1 MAIDEIP
8 FEPKVL
14 KRTIEYD
21 QSEEFKALTLNRDDP
36 FEKILHQMV
45 LLQRRKANDYA
56 SDDDKLKNMREVV
69 STLGIEGYDVVADC
83 EAMVIRK
90 TARINNLR
98 GREPSNESLRDS
110 YLDRAIYA
118 ILAIVALDER

>member
-1 MAIDEIP
+1 MALREVESDDFVSP
-8 FEPKVL
+8 QKA
-14 KRTIEYD
+14 
-21 QSEEFKALTLNRDDP
+21 ALTLNIDDP

-56 SDDDKLKNMREVV
+56 AEGDKLKNMREVV

-110 YLDRAIYA
+110 YLDRAVYA
-118 ILAIVALDER
+118 ILAIVALDEQ

>member
-1 MAIDEIP
+1 MALEEHFDRLVEIYEN
-8 FEPKVL
+8 EP
-14 KRTIEYD
+14 D
-21 QSEEFKALTLNRDDP
+21 GGGPTLNLKDP
-36 FEKILHQMV
+36 FEKILSEMV

-56 SDDDKLKNMREVV
+56 AEGDKLKNMREVV
-69 STLGIEGYDVVADC
+69 NTLGIEGYDVVADC

-98 GREPSNESLRDS
+98 GREPSNESVRDS

-118 ILAIVALDER
+118 ILALVALDEQ